1 MRMHPYL
8 KKPWRTK
15 SKKRLMAT
23 FTIHLIVAS
32 GFSFFLISGLEFE
45 LLEAALIGAGLF
57 LILFLMANFCVWFKA
72 SRVQA
77 LNETISIVA

>member
-45 LLEAALIGAGLF
+45 FLEAALIGAGLF

>member
-23 FTIHLIVAS
+23 FTIHLIIAS
-32 GFSFFLISGLEFE
+32 GFSYFLIEGVKFE

-57 LILFLMANFCVWFKA
+57 LVLFLMANFCVWFKA